1 VTALLYDIRARF
13 VAAYDPP
20 AGSGRQS
27 VRLTPA
33 TVPGVQRLV
42 SGLVVFDPAPDERAD
57 HADFWGNAVIDGVW
71 RRDHAEATVTLA
83 ARVERLASGD
93 LLDLSPPLVRLAA
106 EVHGVRDLGPAAPHH
121 FLGASARVG
130 WSRPIGEWAAAVVD
144 AAGPGT
150 TVLALVRALGRALYG
165 MMRFDPEATTVRTR
179 PEEAFLARNGVCQD
193 YAHILIAAL
202 RSVGVPAGYASGFL
216 RTLPPPGAARLEGA
230 DAMHAWV
237 RAWVGADMG
246 WVEYDPTN
254 EMMASEDHVLV
265 AIGRDYADAAPTH
278 GVLRLSG
285 TQSVRHTVDVVPVG

>member
-1 VTALLYDIRARF
+1 MLYDIRARF

-57 HADFWGNAVIDGVW
+57 HADFWGNAVIEGVW
-71 RRDHAEATVTLA
+71 RRDHAEAVVTLA
-83 ARVERLASGD
+83 ARVERLAAAD
-93 LLDLSPPLVRLAA
+93 PLDLSPPLPRLAA
-106 EVHGVRDLGPAAPHH
+106 EVQRVRDLGPEAPHH

-130 WSRPIGEWAAAVVD
+130 RSQPIADWAVRVAR
-144 AAGPGT
+144 AAGPGA
-150 TVLALVRALGRALYG
+150 TVLALVRRLGRALHG
-165 MMRFDPEATTVRTR
+165 MMRFDPAATTVETA
-179 PEEAFLARNGVCQD
+179 PEDAFLARQGVCQD
-193 YAHILIAAL
+193 YAHILIAGL

-254 EMMASEDHVLV
+254 DMLASEDHVLV
-265 AIGRDYADAAPTH
+265 AVGRDYADAAPTQ

-285 TQSVRHTVDVVPVG
+285 RQAVRHMVDVVPVG

>member
-1 VTALLYDIRARF
+1 MLYDIRARF

-42 SGLVVFDPAPDERAD
+42 SGLVAFDPAPDERAD
-57 HADFWGNAVIDGVW
+57 HVDFWGNAVIDGVW
-71 RRDHAEATVTLA
+71 RRDHAQATVTLV

-93 LLDLSPPLVRLAA
+93 PLDLSPPLPRLAT
-106 EVHGVRDLGPAAPHH
+106 EVQGVRDLGALAPHH

-130 WSRPIGEWAAAVVD
+130 LSRPIADWAATVAA
-144 AAGPGT
+144 AAGSGT
-150 TVLALVRALGRALYG
+150 TALALLRTMGRALHG
-165 MMRFDPEATTVRTR
+165 WMRFDPAATTVETP
-179 PEEAFLARNGVCQD
+179 PEDAFLARHGVCQD

-216 RTLPPPGAARLEGA
+216 RTLPPSGEARLEGA

-254 EMMASEDHVLV
+254 DMLASEDHVLV
-265 AIGRDYADAAPTH
+265 AVGRDYADAAPTQ

-285 TQSVRHTVDVVPVG
+285 RQAVRHTVDVVPVD

>member
-1 VTALLYDIRARF
+1 VLYDIRARF

-42 SGLVVFDPAPDERAD
+42 SGLVRFDPAPDERAD
-57 HADFWGNAVIDGVW
+57 HVDFWGNAVIDGVW
-71 RRDHAEATVTLA
+71 RRDHGQATVTLV
-83 ARVERLASGD
+83 ARVERLANGD
-93 LLDLSPPLVRLAA
+93 PLDLSPPLPRLMA
-106 EVHGVRDLGPAAPHH
+106 EVQGVRDLGPAAPHH
-121 FLGASARVG
+121 FLGSSDRVG
-130 WSRPIGEWAAAVVD
+130 PSRSIADWAGSVAG
-144 AAGPGT
+144 AAGAGT
-150 TVLALVRALGRALYG
+150 TVLGLVRALGRALHG
-165 MMRFDPEATTVRTR
+165 WMRFDPEATTVDTR
-179 PEEAFLARNGVCQD
+179 PEEAFLARQGVCQD

-254 EMMASEDHVLV
+254 EMLASEDHVLV
-265 AIGRDYADAAPTH
+265 AVGRDYADAAPTH

-285 TQSVRHTVDVVPVG
+285 TQAVRHTVDVVPAG